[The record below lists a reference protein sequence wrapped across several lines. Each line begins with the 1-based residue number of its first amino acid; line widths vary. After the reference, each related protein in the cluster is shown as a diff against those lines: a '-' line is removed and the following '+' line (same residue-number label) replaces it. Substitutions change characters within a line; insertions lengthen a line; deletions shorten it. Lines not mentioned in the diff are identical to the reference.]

1 MGGSPSSRGEERLE
15 FPSSGCEQGIG
26 GGCGTG
32 RHLFVYGFQEGKQAH
47 EGAYVYHSFVE
58 GDVGEVGGAKN
69 LFRVRLGECL
79 SPSQP

>member
-1 MGGSPSSRGEERLE
+1 MNKVS
-15 FPSSGCEQGIG
+15 G
-26 GGCGTG
+26 GGCGTWET
-32 RHLFVYGFQEGKQAH
+32 FVCVWDFRRVNKLTKEPTF
-47 EGAYVYHSFVE
+47 YHSFVE